1 MIDRELVKKHL
12 RVFATDEDQLIDLYI
27 AAAVDTAEQYLNRKL
42 YAQSETVPED
52 DEDGLVLPPA
62 VEAAILLIAG
72 QLYEFRENVISGT
85 IVAQLPNGAER
96 LMWPYRRL
104 VSP

>member
-12 RVFATDEDQLIDLYI
+12 NVLTTDDDQLIDLYI
-27 AAAVDTAEQYLNRKL
+27 AAAVDTAEQFLNRTL
-42 YAQSETVPED
+42 YPADGTVPED
-52 DEDGLVLPPA
+52 DPDGLVLPPA
-62 VEAAILLIAG
+62 VSAAILLIVG

-96 LMWPYRRL
+96 MMWPYRRL

>member
-12 RVFATDEDQLIDLYI
+12 RVFGTDDDQLIDLYI
-27 AAAVDTAEQYLNRKL
+27 AAAVDTAEQYINRKL

-62 VEAAILLIAG
+62 IEAAILLIVG

>member
-62 VEAAILLIAG
+62 VEAAILLIVG

-85 IVAQLPNGAER
+85 IVAQLPNGAES